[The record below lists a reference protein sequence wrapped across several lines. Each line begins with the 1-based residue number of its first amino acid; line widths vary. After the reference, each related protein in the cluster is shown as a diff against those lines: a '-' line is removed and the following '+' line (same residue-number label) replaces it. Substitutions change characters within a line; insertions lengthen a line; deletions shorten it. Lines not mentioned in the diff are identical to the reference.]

1 MIGFVLATGAGVG
14 NTLVI
19 LIAFIVLMV
28 VLYRVAWQPINRTLN
43 ERQETIDAALD
54 QAAAKEQEAIH
65 HEELAKAAI
74 QQAHEEARE
83 IVSAAKLAA
92 AQLQET
98 SLQQAQQQAVTVL
111 QDAEK
116 EVQQAKAQMM
126 QSVKQ
131 QLGTMAVSL
140 AQQVIKREI
149 KPEEHQQ
156 LIEAFIKELA
166 E

>member
-1 MIGFVLATGAGVG
+1 M
-14 NTLVI
+14 
-19 LIAFIVLMV
+19 
-28 VLYRVAWQPINRTLN
+28 
-43 ERQETIDAALD
+43 
-54 QAAAKEQEAIH
+54 
-65 HEELAKAAI
+65 
-74 QQAHEEARE
+74 
-83 IVSAAKLAA
+83 SAAKLAA